1 VVIYEIATV
10 SFRRKRA
17 VEGNTRTVQEK
28 KKGGFWRK
36 LGWFVAFCIA
46 FELVLRLFGFGNYT
60 IYRPDDR
67 MLWVPEPGRTVTV
80 DNHLPITINHQG
92 LRYASDLTPKQKG
105 EFRVMAFGDSA
116 TQGWGVD
123 DNSTYSAFL
132 EQKLNQSGCPGE
144 HFQAVS
150 AGVNAYPNALV
161 GEKLKLVEEDPTFQP
176 DIVIRAYSFNSNFER
191 LPKLQ
196 GAAKQKFLRQVEFK
210 SIIRRSAIYN
220 FVIEDLLRKVA
231 YYKMRH
237 VLMAGTLDAL
247 GGMDNL
253 DVNAVNASF
262 QDSLDEARAHN
273 TQLVFLVLASKGEST
288 KDVHPFQ
295 RAMLDFAQA
304 NHVPVINMIELLE
317 QKPVSNFYMDP
328 VHPTATGHEV
338 IAGQLYDLI
347 RGLPVYTAACRPQGV
362 NVATTSTTP
371 ATSPDGTAGR

>member
-1 VVIYEIATV
+1 MGTLELQAE
-10 SFRRKRA
+10 KARA
-17 VEGNTRTVQEK
+17 K

-46 FELVLRLFGFGNYT
+46 FEVVLRLFGFGNYT

-67 MLWVPEPGRTVTV
+67 LLWVPVPGRTVTV
-80 DNHLPITINHQG
+80 DNHLPITINDQG
-92 LRYASDLTPKQKG
+92 LRYASDLSPKQKG
-105 EFRVMAFGDSA
+105 EFRVIAFGDSA

-132 EQKLNQSGCPGE
+132 EQKLNESSCPGE

-161 GEKLKLVEEDPTFQP
+161 GEKLKEVEEDPTFQP

-220 FVIEDLLRKVA
+220 FVIEDLLRRVA

-262 QDSLDEARAHN
+262 QNSLDETRAHHA
-273 TQLVFLVLASKGEST
+273 QLIFLVLASKDETS
-288 KDVHPFQ
+288 KEMHPFQ
-295 RAMLDFAQA
+295 KAMLDFAAA
-304 NHVPVINMIELLE
+304 NHVPVVNMIELLE
-317 QKPVSNFYMDP
+317 QKPVANFYGDP
-328 VHPTATGHEV
+328 VHPTAVGHKI
-338 IAGQLYDLI
+338 IADQLYNVI
-347 RGLPVYTAACRPQGV
+347 RGLPVYTAACQPQAV
-362 NVATTSTTP
+362 NVANS
-371 ATSPDGTAGR
+371 ATSSSNTASH

>member
-1 VVIYEIATV
+1 MGTV
-10 SFRRKRA
+10 DLQAEKVRA
-17 VEGNTRTVQEK
+17 K

-36 LGWFVAFCIA
+36 LGWFVVFCVA

-67 MLWVPEPGRTVTV
+67 LLWVPVPGRTVTV

-92 LRYASDLTPKQKG
+92 LRYASDLAPKRKD
-105 EFRVMAFGDSA
+105 EFRVIAFGDSA

-123 DNSTYSAFL
+123 DNSTYAAFL
-132 EQKLNQSGCPGE
+132 ERKLNESSCPGE
-144 HFQAVS
+144 RFQAVS

-161 GEKLKLVEEDPTFQP
+161 GEKLKEVEEDPTFQP

-220 FVIEDLLRKVA
+220 FVIEDLLRRVA

-262 QDSLDEARAHN
+262 QNSLDEARTHN
-273 TQLVFLVLASKGEST
+273 AQLIFLVLASKDETS
-288 KDVHPFQ
+288 KEMHPFQ
-295 RAMLDFAQA
+295 KAMLDFAAA
-304 NHVPVINMIELLE
+304 NRVPVVNMIDVLE
-317 QKPVSNFYMDP
+317 QKPVANFYMDP
-328 VHPTATGHEV
+328 VHPTAVGHEF
-338 IAGQLYDLI
+338 IADQLYSVI
-347 RGLPVYTAACRPQGV
+347 RGLPAYTAACRPQAV
-362 NVATTSTTP
+362 NVANSADGVTS
-371 ATSPDGTAGR
+371 SNGTAAH